1 MLILEDVLLVSADRV
16 ASCRNEIRV
25 DLDDVISRFEYAGF
39 SRKEIL
45 VAMNEVLG
53 AQFAALP
60 DMPRVH

>member
-16 ASCRNEIRV
+16 ASCRNELRFDV
-25 DLDDVISRFEYAGF
+25 DEIITRFEQAGF

-53 AQFAALP
+53 AEFASLP
-60 DMPRVH
+60 DIPRLH